1 MVDWWNHPTLK
12 INMKGHANLPPDA
25 DGCCVGRSLLV
36 VELAQVVAHA
46 RPVPAGGR
54 ACARSST
61 CVWRSWLADGVAGR
75 RRRGSNR
82 FRGGANG
89 KRLEVADEK
98 R

>member
-1 MVDWWNHPTLK
+1 MMRVPARAPAH
-12 INMKGHANLPPDA
+12 
-25 DGCCVGRSLLV
+25 VGRSLLV

-46 RPVPAGGR
+46 RPVPARGR
-54 ACARSST
+54 ACARSSSR
-61 CVWRSWLADGVAGR
+61 VWRSWLADGVAGR